1 MKKLLL
7 ASAVAA
13 SFVSTAAYADTRI
26 NGFANFTAGV
36 ALDEN
41 EVYGYDED
49 IDFNQHSLFAIQL
62 SSDINDKV
70 SATGQ
75 IIARGSNDF
84 DAKFEWAYL
93 TYKASDNLSVSA
105 GRLRAPLF
113 LYSESLDVGYSYHW
127 VDAPQTVYDIVF
139 NNLDGIRLDY
149 NTYAGDWELGA
160 QFAFGVIDNPD
171 IGPASDGSANAFKGN
186 NTIIVTLNAGYESF
200 KGRVVYGQTSAS
212 GSFADVDTLLATLE
226 QISPSFADQVEVDD
240 DTGQFFGVALSYDN
254 FDWFVNAE
262 YTLVQN
268 EDVFFQDDA
277 AYYVSAGTR
286 MGKLTPSITYQ
297 RRDGEDGYHYTDQ
310 IAALPAAFQAALGP
324 VIVGLEES
332 QFEDYSMVSLGLRY
346 DWNTQI
352 ALKGEI
358 VAFEDRL
365 DGDNDT
371 TMFRLAV
378 NYVF

>member
-7 ASAVAA
+7 ATAVAA
-13 SFVSTAAYADTRI
+13 SFVSTASYADTRI

-75 IIARGSNDF
+75 IIARGANDF

-93 TYKASDNLSVSA
+93 TYKASDNLSISA

-139 NNLDGIRLDY
+139 NNLDGVRFDY
-149 NTYAGDWELGA
+149 STYAGDWELGA
-160 QFAFGVIDNPD
+160 QFAFGVIDNPE
-171 IGPASDGSANAFKGN
+171 ISIASDGSSNGFKGN
-186 NTIIVTLNAGYESF
+186 NTMILALNAGYESF
-200 KGRVVYGQTSAS
+200 KGRIVYGQTSAD
-212 GSFADVDTLLATLE
+212 GTFADVDALTAALE
-226 QISPSFADQVEVDD
+226 PFAPNFADQIQVDG
-240 DTGQFFGVALSYDN
+240 DTGQFYGLALSYDN

-262 YTLVQN
+262 YTLVTN
-268 EDVFFQDDA
+268 DDVFFQDDA
-277 AYYVSAGTR
+277 AFYVSVGTR

-297 RRDGEDGYHYTDQ
+297 QRDGEDGYHYTSQ
-310 IAALPAAFQAALGP
+310 IAALPAPLQAALGP
-324 VIVGLEES
+324 SIVGLEDG

-358 VAFEDRL
+358 VSFEDRM
-365 DGDNDT
+365 DSDNDT